1 MNALAE
7 TVSSKPAPPTDVF
20 EIDMD
25 AEEDEEDDLQFH
37 NACLDEIDR
46 YRRIDEWIP
55 SYHNIL
61 SITALDCKRKLIAAG
76 AMPFRPVEF
85 LQYTRDG
92 TSDNL
97 RLTAFRELVDLGLI
111 QNDLVFRWF
120 LSTLGMDPSPYVRD
134 QMLHLLHRALG
145 AVAIGENS
153 SPEVL
158 AAAAAAAAAAAQQ
171 DNLIIEQ
178 ESSTDARRDDLA
190 RKQTVEGA
198 LKALKAEMGGNEAL
212 KTGLWEVITS
222 PVCTL
227 RETGEI
233 LQICKLLFEPESSM
247 IVVLKYPRYWQ
258 CTKIGKVRGSE
269 PGAIFDIFSKIDTCV
284 GNPGY
289 DKNLLILKQATLRF
303 SPTGRIRTTRK
314 LPLPL
319 RHTFPPEPPSLPKIK
334 LQFQPP
340 KLRAD
345 SSSSSL
351 TSASS
356 SNPNWPVVPP
366 VPRRILK
373 PPKRPSVVSMVGPAV
388 TSSLDERMASTREEV
403 EREKEKA
410 VRPKLTLKLNLKGA
424 GAARAKP

>member
-25 AEEDEEDDLQFH
+25 AEEDEEDDLHFH

-97 RLTAFRELVDLGLI
+97 RLTAFRELIDLGVI

-134 QMLHLLHRALG
+134 RMLHLLHRALG

-158 AAAAAAAAAAAQQ
+158 AAAAAAAAAQQ

-258 CTKIGKVRGSE
+258 CTKIGKVCTSE
-269 PGAIFDIFSKIDTCV
+269 SSYIFELVITIDTRM

-289 DKNLLILKQATLRF
+289 DNNLLILNRQLSGSPRPAAFAPLANCHSLSVLPSQRSHRHCLRSNSNF
-303 SPTGRIRTTRK
+303 NLRSSERTAAAA
-314 LPLPL
+314 LL
-319 RHTFPPEPPSLPKIK
+319 RQH
-334 LQFQPP
+334 
-340 KLRAD
+340 RAPIPIG
-345 SSSSSL
+345 L
-351 TSASS
+351 
-356 SNPNWPVVPP
+356 
-366 VPRRILK
+366 
-373 PPKRPSVVSMVGPAV
+373 
-388 TSSLDERMASTREEV
+388 
-403 EREKEKA
+403 
-410 VRPKLTLKLNLKGA
+410 
-424 GAARAKP
+424 

>member
-1 MNALAE
+1 MASQREHPLVSTILVRTLMDRRYFHGIRTAAAAALAKQAKDELDWIGLYHLEKVFQELFCFPDSPMTRSNDFSDRATYYIQCAIPQAIAKVRDNSGKAPLRCRTFLFEKLRYNDNTNNEVSRSFDRVSAEIWHADNRQFSDSHYLAALMNALAE
-7 TVSSKPAPPTDVF
+7 AVSSKPAPSTDVF

-25 AEEDEEDDLQFH
+25 AEEDEEDDLHFH

-55 SYHNIL
+55 SYHNVL
-61 SITALDCKRKLIAAG
+61 SISALDCKRKLIAAG

-97 RLTAFRELVDLGLI
+97 RLAAFRELIDLGLMK
-111 QNDLVFRWF
+111 NDLVFRWF
-120 LSTLGMDPSPYVRD
+120 LSTLGTDPSPYVRD
-134 QMLHLLHRALG
+134 YMLHLLHRTLG

-158 AAAAAAAAAAAQQ
+158 AAAVQQ

-198 LKALKAEMGGNEAL
+198 LKALKADMAGNKAL

-222 PVCTL
+222 PWCTL
-227 RETGEI
+227 RETSEI

-258 CTKIGKVRGSE
+258 CTKISKVCASESGS
-269 PGAIFDIFSKIDTCV
+269 IIDFV
-284 GNPGY
+284 IMV
-289 DKNLLILKQATLRF
+289 DTLCW
-303 SPTGRIRTTRK
+303 
-314 LPLPL
+314 
-319 RHTFPPEPPSLPKIK
+319 
-334 LQFQPP
+334 QFW
-340 KLRAD
+340 R
-345 SSSSSL
+345 
-351 TSASS
+351 
-356 SNPNWPVVPP
+356 
-366 VPRRILK
+366 
-373 PPKRPSVVSMVGPAV
+373 
-388 TSSLDERMASTREEV
+388 
-403 EREKEKA
+403 
-410 VRPKLTLKLNLKGA
+410 
-424 GAARAKP
+424 